1 MTDFTHCSML
11 TGTSALA
18 ATALTSSIGQ
28 IWKLMGD
35 PVALSVLVARAAR
48 MLAYSEGRINN

>member
-1 MTDFTHCSML
+1 MTDFTHRSML

-28 IWKLMGD
+28 IWEWR
-35 PVALSVLVARAAR
+35 VILSRCPC
-48 MLAYSEGRINN
+48 

>member
-1 MTDFTHCSML
+1 ML

-28 IWKLMGD
+28 IWEWR
-35 PVALSVLVARAAR
+35 VILSRCPC
-48 MLAYSEGRINN
+48 